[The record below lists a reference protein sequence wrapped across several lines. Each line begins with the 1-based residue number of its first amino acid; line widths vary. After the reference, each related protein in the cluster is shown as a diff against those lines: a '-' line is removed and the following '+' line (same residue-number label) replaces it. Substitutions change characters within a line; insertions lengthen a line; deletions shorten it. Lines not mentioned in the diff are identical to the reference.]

1 MRVIL
6 LLVFGI
12 LCSVSPTPSELA
24 SLVTKPVFGNSSHFL
39 VWDYGGAVITDS
51 FWEFADYFHL
61 DTLVTPL
68 NNLLNSMT
76 TNTNQDGYK
85 ILHNIDI
92 PFGGAVGDSVGL
104 YPISYLSRAAY
115 YNNHPDPKYNNE
127 TDLKI
132 TEIVSNKYILG
143 WPKHLTDGTISR
155 SSGWSGEPAGSKFLW
170 DDDMYMGLTLISRV
184 AAYQKN
190 STLAN
195 IAGKMQLTFAT
206 HSMDT
211 SSSLFWHGFND
222 ADQHHS
228 CCKWGRGNGW
238 LMMSHIEVLKA
249 LKATSD
255 TQYYSQVISLLQA
268 HSKGLME
275 VQSSTGLWHQV
286 LDQTSTYLETSAT
299 SMYLWSI
306 AEGINEGWLDKA
318 VYGPVVEKAWT
329 GLQTT
334 INAEGTVSGVCEGT
348 GIGTTVQF
356 YEDRGTS
363 YLSSSPGLGSVF
375 KAITAYARFTAKK

>member
-1 MRVIL
+1 MVGLLSQIL
-6 LLVFGI
+6 
-12 LCSVSPTPSELA
+12 
-24 SLVTKPVFGNSSHFL
+24 
-39 VWDYGGAVITDS
+39 

-375 KAITAYARFTAKK
+375 KDITAYARFKEKK